1 MILEQAARWGPAA
14 ALVQLDWLYGQEAT
28 LMHLSIDG
36 HSLAP
41 EQLAEGV
48 ALCTCV
54 RLDVDV
60 GDCLSK
66 ASG

>member
-1 MILEQAARWGPAA
+1 
-14 ALVQLDWLYGQEAT
+14 
-28 LMHLSIDG
+28 MHLSIDG